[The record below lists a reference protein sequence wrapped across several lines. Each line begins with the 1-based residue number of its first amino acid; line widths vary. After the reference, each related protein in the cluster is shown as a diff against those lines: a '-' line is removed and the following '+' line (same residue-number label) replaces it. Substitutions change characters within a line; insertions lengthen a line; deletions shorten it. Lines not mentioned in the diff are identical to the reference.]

1 MVKCLW
7 GLPEGACTWFL
18 STWATLATFST
29 ATWATSAAFSTAS
42 QTASATTRT
51 VVAFY
56 TTNRPSSLAI
66 SSSWRSC
73 KYYCACTNM
82 LELSNM
88 VNKVKAAGS
97 WRICALRKLVAAI
110 SAVAW
115 AWALM
120 VHFLCF
126 SNFYSIYAIWE
137 LQGHDG
143 LLPPLLRKSPSPW
156 ASTSGS
162 SLSSVMTTAKGGGIS
177 STWASVLLQ
186 SWLAI
191 KLYTPPTSL
200 PNGACPSIWA
210 NSGGTQKSVVL
221 HVLAYTIA
229 TLA

>member
-88 VNKVKAAGS
+88 VNKVKAARS

-162 SLSSVMTTAKGGGIS
+162 SLSSVMTTARGGEY
-177 STWASVLLQ
+177 LLLGRRCYYNLDLL
-186 SWLAI
+186 SNCTL
-191 KLYTPPTSL
+191 L
-200 PNGACPSIWA
+200 PHLCPM
-210 NSGGTQKSVVL
+210 G
-221 HVLAYTIA
+221 HVLQYEPTVEEHKRV
-229 TLA
+229 LFCMF